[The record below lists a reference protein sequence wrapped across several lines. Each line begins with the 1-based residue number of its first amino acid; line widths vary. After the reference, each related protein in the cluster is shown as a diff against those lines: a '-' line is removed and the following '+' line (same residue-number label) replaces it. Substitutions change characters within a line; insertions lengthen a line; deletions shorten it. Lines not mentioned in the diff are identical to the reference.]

1 MKMSKK
7 RAFTLVELLVVIS
20 IIAVL
25 AAILLPAL
33 AAARESARSTSCKNN
48 LRQFFISLTTFA
60 DRDPQERY
68 STGAFDGKRDGS
80 IDTIGWV
87 ADMVNA
93 GVGEPAKLLCPSN
106 QAKLSEKI
114 NDYLGTITSNP
125 NESSPNT
132 SLLTL
137 GAANIVNNTPTAG
150 KPAAIVE
157 HFLKKGYNT
166 NYMTTW
172 FMVRGAPKLNTVDT
186 GNDVQITFPA
196 ATPGYIKGLKDTA
209 GPLSRKVV
217 ENSFHTSSIIP
228 LIGDAQMGDQK
239 EAFLTADLPGYG
251 VAGDRMVESFSDG
264 PATLVGGTTW
274 EPIGKTQI
282 ATIHDSA
289 TGVSLWQ
296 AEQPPTGVA
305 SSYPWTYLQDYRDIG
320 PVHAG
325 TANVLFADGSIKN
338 FKDQNKDGYLNP
350 GFVPSPS
357 ATQAQIDRIGY
368 RDGLI
373 ELEPALIFSGVM
385 LQKFNN
391 KKNLD

>member
-150 KPAAIVE
+150 KPAAIE
-157 HFLKKGYNT
+157 
-166 NYMTTW
+166 
-172 FMVRGAPKLNTVDT
+172 
-186 GNDVQITFPA
+186 
-196 ATPGYIKGLKDTA
+196 
-209 GPLSRKVV
+209 
-217 ENSFHTSSIIP
+217 
-228 LIGDAQMGDQK
+228 IGRAH
-239 EAFLTADLPGYG
+239 
-251 VAGDRMVESFSDG
+251 V
-264 PATLVGGTTW
+264 
-274 EPIGKTQI
+274 
-282 ATIHDSA
+282 
-289 TGVSLWQ
+289 
-296 AEQPPTGVA
+296 
-305 SSYPWTYLQDYRDIG
+305 
-320 PVHAG
+320 
-325 TANVLFADGSIKN
+325 
-338 FKDQNKDGYLNP
+338 
-350 GFVPSPS
+350 
-357 ATQAQIDRIGY
+357 
-368 RDGLI
+368 
-373 ELEPALIFSGVM
+373 
-385 LQKFNN
+385 
-391 KKNLD
+391 